1 MIDKALQEKILG
13 TVEALIAKMGV
24 SASYDAVDYLDGMK
38 FNVKSSDAGILIG
51 ENGAHL
57 KAINHIVKRIIDKEM
72 GIGEGGEKTKIQF
85 VIDVNDYHKQKA
97 DQLYELAR
105 MSAQRVRY
113 FKKEVE
119 MDPMPPFERRIIHTA
134 LMEYPDI
141 ATESRG
147 EGDDRRVVIKPL

>member
-1 MIDKALQEKILG
+1 MDKEAQEKISFLLH
-13 TVEALIAKMGV
+13 TLIEKMGV
-24 SASYDAVDYLDGMK
+24 TASLDAVEYLDGLK
-38 FNVKSSDAGILIG
+38 FNVKSSDAAILIG

-57 KAINHIVKRIIDKEM
+57 RAINHVMRRIVDRETGFSPEEQKERM
-72 GIGEGGEKTKIQF
+72 QF
-85 VIDVNDYHKQKA
+85 VVDVNDYNKQKA

-113 FKKEVE
+113 FKKELE
-119 MDPMPPFERRIIHTA
+119 MKPMSPFERRIIHTA

-147 EGDDRRVVIKPL
+147 EGEYRYVVIKPI